1 MIQQEEKKQFPQG
14 WLILKNALFK
24 IEVGLNF
31 KKLLLKEKLGV

>member
-1 MIQQEEKKQFPQG
+1 MIQEEEEKQFPQG
-14 WLILKNALFK
+14 RLILKNVLFK